1 MILQMAAR
9 DTGVGAVETLLH
21 QGKLLALDLLV
32 KVFENPLHTWQN
44 VRPQVCRSPS
54 ALSAFQTW
62 ETQIASSKTLI
73 PLRGDPDALLEELS
87 FQVIC
92 N

>member
-1 MILQMAAR
+1 MAFVFLQMAAR

-44 VRPQVCRSPS
+44 VRPQVSPQ
-54 ALSAFQTW
+54 FKHYFW
-62 ETQIASSKTLI
+62 EIDTL
-73 PLRGDPDALLEELS
+73 PCTCGR
-87 FQVIC
+87 QVK
-92 N
+92 NEDVHQ